1 MSSPTPSPNPL
12 NPTSTRAGLGFI
24 ATSRDDGCEDRVQ
37 GLEVRNSGLEFRVVA
52 MMMMMMTLVSGGG
65 GVNDGRTQAIPG
77 IVTLR

>member
-52 MMMMMMTLVSGGG
+52 MMMMMTLVSGGG